1 MSLRLLLIGMILAA
15 VGCGGGGNGDDDT
28 TCEETG
34 RYLELTTGA
43 SWTYRVT
50 DTGGGGATT
59 KTQTVGPMED
69 IGGNLAG
76 TMAFRLTTVKGA
88 TGQGMVLSWQQDT
101 GDGVIRLREQDMAG
115 STTSDEYYAPMRQRI
130 DETPAHLVV
139 GAAWDHNYTET
150 VSTDGGAPVMTA
162 KVEHWSVIAD
172 DEIVTVPAG
181 EFCTIHIHRTSEVGG
196 IDGSTKDYWFAR
208 GVGKVKEVAAGQIEE
223 LAAYT
228 R

>member
-1 MSLRLLLIGMILAA
+1 MVRFLLLGSILAA
-15 VGCGGGGNGDDDT
+15 GCGGGGGGDDAPM
-28 TCEETG
+28 CEDTG
-34 RYLELTTGA
+34 RYLQLSTGA

-69 IGGNLAG
+69 VGGDLAG
-76 TMAFRLTTVKGA
+76 TMAFRLTTVKGT
-88 TGQGMVLSWQQDT
+88 TGQGMVISWQQDT
-101 GDGVIRLREQDMAG
+101 GEGVIRLREQDMAG
-115 STTSDEYYAPMRQRI
+115 AVTTDEYYSPMRRRI
-130 DETPAHLVV
+130 DEAPPHLVP
-139 GAAWDHNYTET
+139 GAAWDESYVET
-150 VSTDGGAPVMTA
+150 VSTDGAPPVMTN
-162 KVEHWSVIAD
+162 KTEHWSVIAD

-196 IDGSTKDYWFAR
+196 IDGSIKDYWFAR
-208 GVGKVKEVAAGQIEE
+208 GVGKVKEVAAGQVEE